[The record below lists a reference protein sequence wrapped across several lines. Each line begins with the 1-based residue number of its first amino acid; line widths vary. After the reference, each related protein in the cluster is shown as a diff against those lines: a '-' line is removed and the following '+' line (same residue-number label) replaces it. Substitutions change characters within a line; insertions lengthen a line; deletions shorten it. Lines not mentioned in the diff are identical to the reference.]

1 MRVLLAVILAGV
13 SATAGAQ
20 LYRWTDEKGKVHFG
34 DTPPPTSAREVQKK
48 AAVRGGDAKTAPGT
62 AAEPFV
68 LQQARRDYPITLY
81 STPGCEACDLARQ
94 LLNGRGLPF
103 REVSVTTD
111 QQIAELTNAVGS
123 NSVPAMVVGPTVV
136 KGFEEGAY
144 QRALDAAGYPKPGML
159 PARAQAEP
167 KSPDT
172 KAAEQKPAAE
182 TPPATPKGPY
192 WSPGR

>member
-1 MRVLLAVILAGV
+1 MRLLLAVILAGA

-20 LYRWTDEKGKVHFG
+20 LYRWTDDKGKVHFS
-34 DTPPPTSAREVQKK
+34 DTPPPASARDVQKK
-48 AAVRGGDAKTAPGT
+48 AAARGADGKTAPGS

-68 LQQARRDYPITLY
+68 LQQARRDNPITLY

-94 LLNGRGLPF
+94 LLNARGLPF

-123 NSVPAMVVGPTVV
+123 NSVPAMLVGPTVV

-144 QRALDAAGYPKPGML
+144 QRALDAAGYPKPGLL
-159 PARAQAEP
+159 PARAQAAP
-167 KSPDT
+167 KSSET
-172 KAAEQKPAAE
+172 KAAEQKPPAEAPAA
-182 TPPATPKGPY
+182 PKGPY